1 MNISFIG
8 LGKLGLP
15 LACCLAQSGNKVLG
29 VDKNEYV
36 LEKLN
41 NNELPFYEPG
51 LTDIFPHDNLI
62 GFTDSYHR
70 AVEETDASIILVNT
84 QLGDTGYSAEFVES
98 ALTDLAV
105 NLKKSDKEY
114 HLIVLSST
122 VLPGTIAN
130 LIKLVEKISGRK
142 FEEGFGFSYV
152 PDFVKLGNVIKDFL
166 NPEYFLIGANNEKD
180 QRQTESIW
188 ENFHKNAT
196 PHKYLTLEEAEVAK
210 VASNAYIVSKITFA
224 NFLGQLCDDME
235 NVNVHKIT
243 DTIGIDK
250 RISPHFFG
258 FGTPFGGTCFPRDTA
273 AFIKF
278 AETQGKEAKHIKFC
292 NEVNES
298 LYHDILNKC
307 GIATRV
313 GVIGISFK
321 PDSPVT
327 IGSPSVRLIH
337 DLLKQGRLVYTY
349 DELEETYDNLN
360 GREKNIKKCESAEE
374 CIGRSDVVVFM
385 HPNRKYATLDVKGK
399 TVVDNWGI
407 FSPLPPVVSLSEDF
421 DWTQLE

>member
-15 LACCLAQSGNKVLG
+15 LACCLAQSGNRVLG

-51 LTDIFPHDNLI
+51 LTDIFPNDNLI
-62 GFTDSYHR
+62 GFTDSYQR
-70 AVEETDASIILVNT
+70 AVDETEASIILVNT
-84 QLGDTGYSAEFVES
+84 QLGDSGYSAEFVES

-105 NLKKSDKEY
+105 NLKKSEKEY

-122 VLPGTIAN
+122 VLPGTIAK

-166 NPEYFLIGANNEKD
+166 NPEYFIIGSNNKKD
-180 QRQTESIW
+180 CYTTESIW
-188 ENFHKNAT
+188 SDFHQNAP
-196 PHKYLTLEEAEVAK
+196 PHKYLTLEETEVAK

-224 NFLGQLCDDME
+224 NFLGQLCDGME
-235 NVNVHKIT
+235 NVNVHQIT
-243 DTIGIDK
+243 NSIGIDK

-307 GIATRV
+307 GQVQRV
-313 GVIGISFK
+313 GVVGVSFK
-321 PDSPVT
+321 PNSPVT
-327 IGSPSVRLIH
+327 IGSPSIRLIH

-349 DELEETYDNLN
+349 DELEETYDKLN
-360 GREKNIKKCESAEE
+360 GREQNIIKCESAQE
-374 CIGRSDVVVFM
+374 CVDRSDVEVFM
-385 HPNRKYATLDVKGK
+385 HPSRKYSTLEVKGK
-399 TVVDNWGI
+399 TLVDNWGI
-407 FSPLPPVVSLSEDF
+407 FSPSPPVVSSIVDINL
-421 DWTQLE
+421 

>member
-15 LACCLAQSGNKVLG
+15 LACCLAQSGNRVLG

-36 LEKLN
+36 LEKLS

-62 GFTDSYHR
+62 GFTESYQR
-70 AVEETDASIILVNT
+70 AVEETEASIILVNT

-122 VLPGTIAN
+122 VLPGTIVK

-152 PDFVKLGNVIKDFL
+152 PDFVKLGSVIKDFL
-166 NPEYFLIGANNEKD
+166 NPEFFLIGANNWDDHGKT
-180 QRQTESIW
+180 QSIW
-188 ENFHKNAT
+188 AKFHENK
-196 PHKYLTLEEAEVAK
+196 PVHKYLTLEEAEVAK
-210 VASNAYIVSKITFA
+210 VALNAYIVSKISFA
-224 NFLGQLCDDME
+224 NFLGQLCDGMD

-278 AETQGKEAKHIKFC
+278 AETQGKDAKHIKFC

-307 GIATRV
+307 GEVQRV
-313 GVIGISFK
+313 GVIGVSFK
-321 PDSPVT
+321 PNSPVT
-327 IGSPSVRLIH
+327 IGSPSVRLIY

-360 GREKNIKKCESAEE
+360 GREEKIIKCVSAQE
-374 CIGRSDVVVFM
+374 CVAKSDVVVFM
-385 HPNRKYATLDVKGK
+385 HPTKKYATIDLQGT

-407 FSPLPPVVSLSEDF
+407 FSSEK
-421 DWTQLE
+421 W